1 MHPAGAPRARGAGRG
16 GAGRGARAAARVAM
30 PKKAPSGLLAKRSK
44 VELIKQ
50 ERCAPLPRR
59 APLSPGG
66 GSPGGGWLLH
76 LGLRGPHRIGS

>member
-1 MHPAGAPRARGAGRG
+1 MARGWGPAPGRGAGRG

-59 APLSPGG
+59 HPVGDALLRGG
-66 GSPGGGWLLH
+66 G
-76 LGLRGPHRIGS
+76 LGA